1 MSSCA
6 ASAATEPSV
15 ARITWA
21 MFDTDA
27 RQVAVDPSQNVVLE
41 ASAGTGKTRVLVERY
56 VNLLLAG
63 VEPERILAITFT
75 RKAATEMRQ
84 RIIARLREAARTSQM
99 PAARW
104 RDLRNR
110 LADIAIS
117 TIDAFCLALIRE
129 FPLEAGID
137 PGFDLADQTEIP
149 RLVSQA
155 LDRAL
160 RIGRHLARTDD
171 DVAMVFI
178 QLRER
183 RLREGLAALLD
194 RRLVGADVLRRF
206 LECGPRD
213 LTPALACR
221 RAAERLSN
229 AMHHAPGGLRQF
241 LQDGP
246 LGHPQFA
253 MLAHDLRSLAA
264 TAPGDYG
271 SREDQAA
278 FRILADR
285 VRGYF
290 LTLDGAP
297 RKAKGFGQSEFK
309 REHCGSDPG
318 WKRHRDALE
327 AVAPSIEQA
336 VRAFRRD
343 LNVIVSRGVWRLF
356 QIALT
361 QYRQTLES
369 HAALDFAEVLERA
382 VGLLRQMEEFSQS
395 RYKLEARYQHVLLDE
410 FQDTNRAQWELVSLL
425 VRSWG
430 EGL

>member
-6 ASAATEPSV
+6 ASAATGPSA
-15 ARITWA
+15 ARTTWA
-21 MFDTDA
+21 MFDAEA
-27 RQVAVDPSQNVVLE
+27 RRIAVDPTQNVVLE

-75 RKAATEMRQ
+75 RKSAAEMRQ
-84 RIIARLREAARTSQM
+84 RIIARLREAARTSELS
-99 PAARW
+99 PGRW
-104 RDLRNR
+104 RDLRYR

-194 RRLVGADVLRRF
+194 RRLVATDVLRRF
-206 LECGPRD
+206 LELGPRD

-221 RAAERLSN
+221 RAAVRLADALN
-229 AMHHAPGGLRQF
+229 GAPGGLRQF
-241 LQDGP
+241 LSDGP

-253 MLAHDLRSLAA
+253 MLAPDLSSLAA
-264 TAPGDYG
+264 AASRDYA
-271 SREDQAA
+271 SRDDQAA
-278 FRILADR
+278 FRILVDR
-285 VRGYF
+285 ARSYF
-290 LTLDGAP
+290 L
-297 RKAKGFGQSEFK
+297 
-309 REHCGSDPG
+309 
-318 WKRHRDALE
+318 
-327 AVAPSIEQA
+327 
-336 VRAFRRD
+336 
-343 LNVIVSRGVWRLF
+343 
-356 QIALT
+356 
-361 QYRQTLES
+361 
-369 HAALDFAEVLERA
+369 
-382 VGLLRQMEEFSQS
+382 
-395 RYKLEARYQHVLLDE
+395 
-410 FQDTNRAQWELVSLL
+410 
-425 VRSWG
+425 
-430 EGL
+430 

>member
-21 MFDTDA
+21 MFDADA

-75 RKAATEMRQ
+75 RKAAAEMRQ
-84 RIIARLREAARTSQM
+84 RIISRLREAARTGQL
-99 PAARW
+99 PVGRW
-104 RDLRNR
+104 RDLRDR

-117 TIDAFCLALIRE
+117 TIDAFCLALIGE

-160 RIGRHLARTDD
+160 RIGRHLAQTDD
-171 DVAMVFI
+171 DVAMVFV

-194 RRLVGADVLRRF
+194 RRLVATDVLRRF
-206 LECGPRD
+206 LEFGPRD

-221 RAAERLSN
+221 RAAERLSDVLEN
-229 AMHHAPGGLRQF
+229 MPGGLRQF
-241 LQDGP
+241 LGEGP
-246 LGHPQFA
+246 LGHSQFA
-253 MLAHDLRSLAA
+253 MLAPDLSSLV
-264 TAPGDYG
+264 
-271 SREDQAA
+271 S
-278 FRILADR
+278 ADR
-285 VRGYF
+285 
-290 LTLDGAP
+290 
-297 RKAKGFGQSEFK
+297 
-309 REHCGSDPG
+309 
-318 WKRHRDALE
+318 RD
-327 AVAPSIEQA
+327 
-336 VRAFRRD
+336 
-343 LNVIVSRGVWRLF
+343 
-356 QIALT
+356 
-361 QYRQTLES
+361 Y
-369 HAALDFAEVLERA
+369 
-382 VGLLRQMEEFSQS
+382 
-395 RYKLEARYQHVLLDE
+395 
-410 FQDTNRAQWELVSLL
+410 
-425 VRSWG
+425 
-430 EGL
+430 